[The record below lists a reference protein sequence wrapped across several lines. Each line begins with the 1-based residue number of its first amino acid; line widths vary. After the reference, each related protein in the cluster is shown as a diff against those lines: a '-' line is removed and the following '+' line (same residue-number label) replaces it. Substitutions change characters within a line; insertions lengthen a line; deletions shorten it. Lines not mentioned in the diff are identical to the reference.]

1 MSPRVLI
8 RGRQECPI
16 QRRLQKQRSER
27 VEGATLLSLSV
38 EEGPQVKGCRQP
50 LEAGKSRK

>member
-27 VEGATLLSLSV
+27 VEGATLVVSDS
-38 EEGPQVKGCRQP
+38 GRGATGQGMQ
-50 LEAGKSRK
+50 AASRSQ